1 MLPKRKLPYL
11 ETSPEKFQQMLGNGS
26 CNTDSPTP
34 TGNRIAAIL
43 LPKKD
48 SLSLTGVPSK
58 PPSDDTSESSKE
70 QKPPENGSSTET
82 SLDQLLFW
90 NQRKEVP
97 MKG

>member
-1 MLPKRKLPYL
+1 MTPKRKLPYL

-34 TGNRIAAIL
+34 TGSRIAAIL
-43 LPKKD
+43 LPKNV
-48 SLSLTGVPSK
+48 SSSPTEAQSK

-70 QKPPENGSSTET
+70 QKLHENGSSTET

-90 NQRKEVP
+90 SQRKEVP